1 MGLGTAFTM
10 FAMIYI
16 EHYIFSE
23 SLSADHPVLISIR
36 GKMIKYLRCDGHD
49 HDNAKEN
56 DAVFKTGPNCRWWQE
71 GEDMHHTRRRPNWP
85 FLLQLVLMLEFLK
98 KYCWSNFYVFGQ
110 WPCSKLRDLGNI
122 EWSLYCIVLEK
133 ERNFVNPSWDF
144 FLPVRRGGWV
154 EFWQILTQHIRGGA
168 GQGILTRDKE
178 VSWKI
183 LLAKPP
189 HKYCGYWLL

>member
-23 SLSADHPVLISIR
+23 SLSADHPVLISIWWENV
-36 GKMIKYLRCDGHD
+36 KYLRCDGHD

-85 FLLQLVLMLEFLK
+85 FLLQLVLILEFLK
-98 KYCWSNFYVFGQ
+98 RDCWPNLDNDRAQ
-110 WPCSKLRDLGNI
+110 NLRDLGNMK
-122 EWSLYCIVLEK
+122 WSLYCIVLEK
-133 ERNFVNPSWDF
+133 KRNFVNPWWDF
-144 FLPVRRGGWV
+144 FLSCVWGV
-154 EFWQILTQHIRGGA
+154 EVEWNSDKFWPNISGGA
-168 GQGILTRDKE
+168 RGRE
-178 VSWKI
+178 F
-183 LLAKPP
+183 
-189 HKYCGYWLL
+189 